1 MKWKKSRNLLTFFT
15 QRSKNLVSR
24 KAWPHPPIIGG
35 RSSSSSGGNAQNG
48 LSSPVSCP
56 ALGSG
61 APVTPILGISDV
73 SSTGWVRFPSTILTT
88 YRIDVGSNGTFE
100 ITRLSQIAFW
110 AISGNSWAQPGNL
123 FLYTRIMFNT
133 SGNVSPGSIFLKRY
147 KKGKKCNK
155 ILVILGSK
163 CGHFSLLLFAN
174 PPELLMSKIP
184 LKSHTL

>member
-1 MKWKKSRNLLTFFT
+1 MTWVVGVESMILGMRVELKKKVKSYIGQRKIPNLKHPKLLTFFT

-100 ITRLSQIAFW
+100 ITWLSQIAF
-110 AISGNSWAQPGNL
+110 
-123 FLYTRIMFNT
+123 
-133 SGNVSPGSIFLKRY
+133 
-147 KKGKKCNK
+147 
-155 ILVILGSK
+155 
-163 CGHFSLLLFAN
+163 
-174 PPELLMSKIP
+174 
-184 LKSHTL
+184 

>member
-1 MKWKKSRNLLTFFT
+1 MIWVVGVESMILGMRVELEKKEKSNIGQKNPRNLLTFFT

-24 KAWPHPPIIGG
+24 KAWSHPPIIGG

-100 ITRLSQIAFW
+100 ITRLSQIAF
-110 AISGNSWAQPGNL
+110 
-123 FLYTRIMFNT
+123 
-133 SGNVSPGSIFLKRY
+133 
-147 KKGKKCNK
+147 
-155 ILVILGSK
+155 
-163 CGHFSLLLFAN
+163 
-174 PPELLMSKIP
+174 
-184 LKSHTL
+184 